1 MIVFVHNRS
10 LIAPTLSNGVYIK
23 SGEMTY
29 INVKRKHNSKSPS
42 PYSQCSN
49 PKTFSSYLY
58 DFIVASGSMYR
69 QEDCINLCIQEQI
82 VRACECFFLKYKNP
96 FNESIQPCLN
106 LSQAECIL
114 EQFNSLNIDECHFK
128 FCPLE
133 CNTYSF
139 ELSLSSSTMPT
150 LNNFLNLPKVFK
162 EDFLGPVFNLNN
174 RSLTYD
180 VYRSAYVSMNV
191 YYSSLDVEIISETP
205 KVMLSDLFVQIGSSL
220 GIFISFSV
228 FTFVEFAE
236 IFFRIVYL
244 LVRDI
249 RRKESNS
256 KQVMKNQVEN
266 DDADSTATSV

>member
-29 INVKRKHNSKSPS
+29 INVKRKYNSKTPS
-42 PYSQCSN
+42 PYSQCMEPDS
-49 PKTFSSYLY
+49 FSSYLY
-58 DFIVASGSMYR
+58 DFIVESDSMYR

-82 VRACECFFLKYKNP
+82 VRECDCFFLKYKNP
-96 FNESIQPCLN
+96 FNESMQPCLN
-106 LSQAECIL
+106 LSQAECIIN
-114 EQFNSLNIDECHFK
+114 QFNMLNIDECHFHL
-128 FCPLE
+128 CPLE
-133 CNTYSF
+133 CNSYTF

-150 LNNFLNLPKVFK
+150 LNNFLNLPKAFK
-162 EDFLGPVFNLNN
+162 EEFLEPVFNFNN

-191 YYSSLDVEIISETP
+191 YYSSLDIEKISETP

-236 IFFRIVYL
+236 IFFRIVYV

-249 RRKESNS
+249 RCNKVNA
-256 KQVMKNQVEN
+256 KVKKNQVEN
-266 DDADSTATSV
+266 DDADSTTTTV